1 MRNAFAEEA
10 VTLASEDEQYFLLS
24 GDIGNRLFNTYKE
37 RFSERFMNCGVAE
50 ANMTGVAAGMAMA
63 GLRPMT
69 YTIATF
75 NTARCLEQIRVDVC
89 FHNLPVTIVGVGA
102 GLSYA
107 GLGYTHH
114 ATEDIAM
121 MRIFPNMTVL
131 CPGDVAELRVA
142 MHAAHRHDGPV
153 YIRLGKK
160 GEPNVHKGTP
170 NFQIG
175 KAITLSE
182 GDEVCLLGVGT
193 SLPEVET
200 AARLLTDKGVSVRL
214 VSFHTIKPLDDALLA
229 EIFETFKVVSLIEE
243 HSCLGGAGSAV
254 AEWLVK
260 QSNYKAKFIS
270 ISLPDEIFHQAG
282 SQEYARQK
290 LGLLAQNIAHRV
302 LLALETG

>member
-10 VTLASEDEQYFLLS
+10 ANLAREDEQYFLLS
-24 GDIGNRLFNTYKE
+24 GDIGNRLFNTYKA
-37 RFSERFMNCGVAE
+37 RFSERFLNCGVAE

-69 YTIATF
+69 YTIAAF

-89 FHNLPVTIVGVGA
+89 YHNLPVTIVGVGA

-121 MRIFPNMTVL
+121 MRVLPNMTVL
-131 CPGDVAELRVA
+131 CPGDVAEVRAA

-160 GEPNVHKGTP
+160 GEPNVHTGLP
-170 NFQIG
+170 DFQIG
-175 KAITLSE
+175 KAITLSD

-214 VSFHTIKPLDDALLA
+214 VSFHTIKPLDYALLT

-254 AEWLVK
+254 AEWLAA
-260 QSNYKAKFIS
+260 QSNYNAKFIS
-270 ISLPDEIFHQAG
+270 ISLPDEIFQQAG
-282 SQEYARQK
+282 TQEHARRK
-290 LGLLAQNIAHRV
+290 LGLLAQDIARKV